1 MGGKRTYDHES
12 TPLGEFLFEARKA
25 AGHWSESRQE
35 MVPLPFREVKER
47 TGGLISS
54 SFLSSLEKGQRK
66 ALRDP
71 GKLRALST
79 ALGVS
84 YEQLAR
90 LAGYEGINEPQ
101 HSLTMALRDM
111 GASSASIEIIKPYV
125 KHVIDEQRKAERAAK
140 RSG

>member
-1 MGGKRTYDHES
+1 MAGKRNYEHQT
-12 TPLGEFLFEARKA
+12 TPLGEFLHEARTA
-25 AGHWSESRQE
+25 AGHWSEARQV

-71 GKLRALST
+71 AKLRALST

-90 LAGYEGINEPQ
+90 LAGYEGINEPT

-111 GASSASIEIIKPYV
+111 GANSDSIDLV
-125 KHVIDEQRKAERAAK
+125 KSYAAHVLAQQRKADKAK
-140 RSG
+140 RVG